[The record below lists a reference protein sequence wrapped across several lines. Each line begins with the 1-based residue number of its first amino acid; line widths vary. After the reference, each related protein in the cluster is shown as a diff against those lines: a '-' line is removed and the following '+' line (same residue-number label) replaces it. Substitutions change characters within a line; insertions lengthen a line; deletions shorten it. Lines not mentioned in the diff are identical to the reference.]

1 MPKQLDRR
9 VQRTRRLLRDALI
22 TLSLDRGY
30 DAITIQDITD
40 HANLGRAT
48 FYLHYKDKDD
58 LLLSTLQEI
67 VDELLER
74 IGPAENALNETHD
87 NFAIQTLFQHA
98 QENADLYR
106 IILRGS
112 GAASVQRR
120 LREIAANVA
129 REALHARLDDQSS
142 PIPLDLVAHYF
153 SRALLGMVDWWL
165 TENMPYSVDYMA
177 DVLTRLSLNP
187 LLDTLDIE
195 TPQAAS
201 PPASE

>member
-1 MPKQLDRR
+1 MPKRIDRR

-22 TLSLDRGY
+22 TLTLERGY

-67 VDELLER
+67 VDELLAR
-74 IGPAENALNETHD
+74 IGPAEEALDENRD
-87 NFAIQTLFQHA
+87 NFAIRTLFQHA

-112 GAASVQRR
+112 GAAHAQRR
-120 LREIAANVA
+120 LREIAATVA
-129 REALHARLDDQSS
+129 GDALHARLDDRPS
-142 PIPLDLVAHYF
+142 PVPLDLVTHYF

-165 TENMPYSVDYMA
+165 AENMPYPVEYMA

-187 LLDTLDIE
+187 LLAMLEIAPHPTRE
-195 TPQAAS
+195 
-201 PPASE
+201 